1 MSSLFNALTRRRYPI
16 TAWPWRALAYLVSTT
31 PIAFCVAV
39 GWAIVATPW
48 VATAGRLRD
57 GRPLDGVI
65 VFGMVVTAGLAVTIG
80 PLLAV
85 PLAALERVRMLI
97 VDNRPV
103 RSGHRPVNGNLLRW
117 LRVRYTE
124 SATWREVAYSL
135 FLAGPVNVAYGTVA
149 VLILVDFA
157 TILAPFFIEPGG
169 APVKIGFTEF
179 TSVGQ
184 AAAYAIIAAVL
195 LPAVPYLLGLLAAG
209 HAAVARALLGDSG
222 GGTALVEVA
231 RSRARLVG
239 AYEAERRRI
248 ERDLHDGAQ
257 HRLTSLTLQLGMA
270 RLDVPEDSPAAAP
283 LAAAHQQAK
292 DLMVVL
298 REVIAGIRPQTL
310 VDLGLAGALRELA
323 ARSPIPVTVNAP
335 PDLAVAP
342 PAGPA
347 PSGGPVPGRLPEPV
361 ETTAYFVAS
370 EALGNVAR
378 HAGATG
384 AEVTL
389 TRAGRTLVME
399 VRDNGRGG
407 ADPVA
412 GTGLTGLADRVAAVN
427 GRLLL
432 SSPPGGPTIVR
443 VELPCDQ

>member
-16 TAWPWRALAYLVSTT
+16 SAWPWRALAYLVSTA

-65 VFGMVVTAGLAVTIG
+65 VFGMLVTAGLAATIG
-80 PLLAV
+80 PLLAL

-149 VLILVDFA
+149 VLILVDLA

-169 APVKIGFTEF
+169 APVKIGFTEV

-184 AAAYAIIAAVL
+184 ASAYAIIAAVL

-323 ARSPIPVTVNAP
+323 ARSPVPVIVSAP
-335 PDLAVAP
+335 PDLAA
-342 PAGPA
+342 A
-347 PSGGPVPGRLPEPV
+347 RLPEPV

-389 TRAGRTLVME
+389 TRAGRTLAME

>member
-149 VLILVDFA
+149 VLILVDLA

-169 APVKIGFTEF
+169 APVKIGFTEV

-184 AAAYAIIAAVL
+184 ASAYAIIAAVL

-323 ARSPIPVTVNAP
+323 ARSPVPVIVSAP
-335 PDLAVAP
+335 PDLAA
-342 PAGPA
+342 A
-347 PSGGPVPGRLPEPV
+347 RLPEPV

-384 AEVTL
+384 AAVTL

>member
-16 TAWPWRALAYLVSTT
+16 SAWPWRALAYLVSTT

-80 PLLAV
+80 PLLAL

-149 VLILVDFA
+149 VLILVDLA

-169 APVKIGFTEF
+169 APVKIGFTEV

-184 AAAYAIIAAVL
+184 ASAYAIIAAVL

-323 ARSPIPVTVNAP
+323 ARSPVPVIVSAP
-335 PDLAVAP
+335 PDLAA
-342 PAGPA
+342 A
-347 PSGGPVPGRLPEPV
+347 RLPEPV

-389 TRAGRTLVME
+389 TRAGRTLAME

>member
-16 TAWPWRALAYLVSTT
+16 TAWPWRALAYLLSTT

-80 PLLAV
+80 PLLAL

-149 VLILVDFA
+149 VLILVDLA

-169 APVKIGFTEF
+169 APVKIGFTEV

-184 AAAYAIIAAVL
+184 ASAYAIIAAVL

-323 ARSPIPVTVNAP
+323 ARSPVPVIVSAP
-335 PDLAVAP
+335 PDLAA
-342 PAGPA
+342 A
-347 PSGGPVPGRLPEPV
+347 RLPEPV

-378 HAGATG
+378 HAGASG

-389 TRAGRTLVME
+389 TRAGRTLAME

>member
-16 TAWPWRALAYLVSTT
+16 TAWPWRALAYLLSTT

-80 PLLAV
+80 PLLAL

-149 VLILVDFA
+149 VLILVDLA

-169 APVKIGFTEF
+169 APVKIGFTEV

-184 AAAYAIIAAVL
+184 ASAYAIIAAVL

-323 ARSPIPVTVNAP
+323 ARSPVPVIVSAP
-335 PDLAVAP
+335 PDLAAT
-342 PAGPA
+342 
-347 PSGGPVPGRLPEPV
+347 RLPEPV

-389 TRAGRTLVME
+389 TRAGRTLAME

>member
-16 TAWPWRALAYLVSTT
+16 TAWPWRALAYLLSTT

-80 PLLAV
+80 PLLAL

-149 VLILVDFA
+149 VLILVDLA

-169 APVKIGFTEF
+169 APVKIGFTEV

-184 AAAYAIIAAVL
+184 ASAYAIIAAVL

-323 ARSPIPVTVNAP
+323 ARSPVPVIVSAP
-335 PDLAVAP
+335 PDLAA
-342 PAGPA
+342 A
-347 PSGGPVPGRLPEPV
+347 RLPEPV

-389 TRAGRTLVME
+389 TRAGRTLAME

>member
-16 TAWPWRALAYLVSTT
+16 TAWPWRALAYLLSTT

-80 PLLAV
+80 PLLAL
-85 PLAALERVRMLI
+85 PFAALERVRMLI

-149 VLILVDFA
+149 VLILVDLA

-169 APVKIGFTEF
+169 APVKIGFTEV

-184 AAAYAIIAAVL
+184 ASAYAIIAAVL

-310 VDLGLAGALRELA
+310 VDLGLAGALREPA
-323 ARSPIPVTVNAP
+323 ARSPVPVIVSAP
-335 PDLAVAP
+335 PDLAA
-342 PAGPA
+342 A
-347 PSGGPVPGRLPEPV
+347 RLPEPV

-389 TRAGRTLVME
+389 TRAGRTLAME

>member
-16 TAWPWRALAYLVSTT
+16 TAWPWRALAYLLSTT

-80 PLLAV
+80 PLLAL

-149 VLILVDFA
+149 VLILVDLA

-169 APVKIGFTEF
+169 APVKIGFTEV

-184 AAAYAIIAAVL
+184 ASAYAIIAAVL

-323 ARSPIPVTVNAP
+323 ARSPVPVIVSAP
-335 PDLAVAP
+335 PDLAAT
-342 PAGPA
+342 
-347 PSGGPVPGRLPEPV
+347 RLPEPV

-378 HAGATG
+378 HAGASG

-389 TRAGRTLVME
+389 TRAGRTLAME

>member
-16 TAWPWRALAYLVSTT
+16 SAWPWRALAYLVSTT

-57 GRPLDGVI
+57 GRPLEGVI

-124 SATWREVAYSL
+124 AATWREVAYSL

-149 VLILVDFA
+149 VLVVLDLAAVLTPWYIRPGDTPIQLGFA
-157 TILAPFFIEPGG
+157 T
-169 APVKIGFTEF
+169 V

-184 AAAYAIIAAVL
+184 ATAYAIVAAVL

-222 GGTALVEVA
+222 GGTALVEVS

-283 LAAAHQQAK
+283 LTAAHQQAK
-292 DLMVVL
+292 ELMVVL

-310 VDLGLAGALRELA
+310 VDLGLTGALRELA
-323 ARSPIPVTVNAP
+323 ARAPLPVTVNAP
-335 PDLAVAP
+335 PDLAAAP
-342 PAGPA
+342 GAPA
-347 PSGGPVPGRLPEPV
+347 PVAMRLPEPV

-378 HAGATG
+378 HSGATR

-389 TRAGRTLVME
+389 SRTGRTLVME
-399 VRDNGRGG
+399 VRDDGQGG
-407 ADPVA
+407 ADPGT

-432 SSPPGGPTIVR
+432 SSPPGGPTLVR

>member
-16 TAWPWRALAYLVSTT
+16 TAWPWRALAYLLSTT

-80 PLLAV
+80 PLLAL

-169 APVKIGFTEF
+169 APVKIGFTEV

-184 AAAYAIIAAVL
+184 ASAYAIIAAVL

-323 ARSPIPVTVNAP
+323 ARSPVPVIVSAP
-335 PDLAVAP
+335 PDLAAT
-342 PAGPA
+342 
-347 PSGGPVPGRLPEPV
+347 RLPEPV

-389 TRAGRTLVME
+389 TRAGRTLAME

>member
-16 TAWPWRALAYLVSTT
+16 TAWPWRALAYLVSTA

-65 VFGMVVTAGLAVTIG
+65 VFGMLVTAGLAVTIG
-80 PLLAV
+80 PLLAL

-124 SATWREVAYSL
+124 SATWRELAYSL

-169 APVKIGFTEF
+169 APVKIGFTEV

-184 AAAYAIIAAVL
+184 ASAYAIIAAVL

-323 ARSPIPVTVNAP
+323 ARSPVPVTVSAP
-335 PDLAVAP
+335 PDLGAA
-342 PAGPA
+342 
-347 PSGGPVPGRLPEPV
+347 RLPEPI

-384 AEVTL
+384 ATVTL
-389 TRAGRTLVME
+389 TRTGRTLVME

>member
-1 MSSLFNALTRRRYPI
+1 
-16 TAWPWRALAYLVSTT
+16 
-31 PIAFCVAV
+31 
-39 GWAIVATPW
+39 
-48 VATAGRLRD
+48 
-57 GRPLDGVI
+57 
-65 VFGMVVTAGLAVTIG
+65 
-80 PLLAV
+80 
-85 PLAALERVRMLI
+85 
-97 VDNRPV
+97 
-103 RSGHRPVNGNLLRW
+103 
-117 LRVRYTE
+117 
-124 SATWREVAYSL
+124 
-135 FLAGPVNVAYGTVA
+135 VA
-149 VLILVDFA
+149 VLILVDLA
-157 TILAPFFIEPGG
+157 AILGPFLIEPGG
-169 APVKIGFTEF
+169 APIQIGFTTV

-323 ARSPIPVTVNAP
+323 ARSPVPVIVSAP
-335 PDLAVAP
+335 PDLAAT
-342 PAGPA
+342 
-347 PSGGPVPGRLPEPV
+347 RLPEPV

-378 HAGATG
+378 HAGASG

-389 TRAGRTLVME
+389 TRAGRTLAME

>member
-149 VLILVDFA
+149 VLILVDLA

-169 APVKIGFTEF
+169 APVKIGFTEV

-184 AAAYAIIAAVL
+184 ASAYAIIAAVL

-323 ARSPIPVTVNAP
+323 ARSPVPVIVSAP
-335 PDLAVAP
+335 PDLAA
-342 PAGPA
+342 A
-347 PSGGPVPGRLPEPV
+347 RLPEPV

-389 TRAGRTLVME
+389 TRAGRTLAME